1 MDYGKDCRLGGFA
14 KQGEI
19 WVDSDQP
26 KFDILAVIRPTLDSK
41 GRDSW
46 IFEQDF
52 HLRIHSDVFTIR
64 RKFDYDGASIPRF
77 VWPTIGHPMGVRK
90 QVGAQFH
97 DGFYASNII
106 GQHPADDLFL
116 ELLEAFEES
125 WACRNKC
132 WAAVRSCGGY
142 VYPKT
147 DAEKQ
152 KYSKLITS
160 TSVRKVGGIW
170 VTGAEPLTGLLGA

>member
-1 MDYGKDCRLGGFA
+1 MDYGKDCCLGRFTL
-14 KQGEI
+14 QGGL
-19 WVDSDQP
+19 WVDSPRP
-26 KFDILAVIRPTLDSK
+26 KFDILAKQRPALDAD
-41 GRDSW
+41 GDDCW

-52 HLRIHSDVFTIR
+52 HLRINEDVYSILET
-64 RKFDYDGASIPRF
+64 FDYDGASIPRL

-97 DGFYASNII
+97 DGFYASNLL
-106 GQHPADDLFL
+106 GRHESDDLFL

-132 WAAVRSCGGY
+132 WAAVRSCGWY

-147 DAEKQ
+147 DAEKA
-152 KYSKLITS
+152 KYLKLVTR
-160 TSVRKVGGIW
+160 TKLRKQDGIFL
-170 VTGAEPLTGLLGA
+170 VQGAA